1 MGSMLIDLHAS
12 QRFETIPCGSRL
24 ASFKSERFSIAIA
37 SWGRRKREQS
47 FEPKVGR
54 ERKTISPWEEELS
67 RCPIFLFLPTARRGM
82 DINSLKI
89 IQKSKLLRYCGIEQ
103 LLKTPSAIQRTGI
116 HSERSAPHWLSGHVP
131 SPDGLRS
138 GKRTRRGLVAAVLRR
153 HVTCYLQRVLDFFGE
168 RNVWT
173 KLFVEHQ

>member
-1 MGSMLIDLHAS
+1 
-12 QRFETIPCGSRL
+12 
-24 ASFKSERFSIAIA
+24 
-37 SWGRRKREQS
+37 
-47 FEPKVGR
+47 
-54 ERKTISPWEEELS
+54 
-67 RCPIFLFLPTARRGM
+67 M

-89 IQKSKLLRYCGIEQ
+89 IQNSKLFRYCGIEP

-153 HVTCYLQRVLDFFGE
+153 HVACYLQGVLDFF
-168 RNVWT
+168 RRKKLLDD
-173 KLFVEHQ
+173 KLFIEHQ